1 MSQNKLSSKLNTLYE
16 RAAGLYDKKKYKS
29 SLNTIEEVLKK
40 KPEHADSNSLKGILL
55 LELVSQEEALKYC
68 KKGLAKGI
76 TRSFPWRAYGIYNK
90 KIKNY
95 IEACKCYKRASNN
108 DKENLA
114 LLGELSSFQFIT
126 RDFAGYLETREI
138 LLKKQP
144 QKRGNWY
151 AFALANHL
159 TGNYDMAINAIQQY
173 QKSNKLV
180 SQSEIIELALFQ
192 NDIIE
197 ESGNI
202 KKANDHLDKIFTVIT
217 NKLLWKEK
225 KARYFLKLG
234 NKQRAEKMYYLLLEQ
249 NPDQI
254 EYIKGLE
261 ISKGLLNNNEKIEE
275 LDSDRL
281 VKLQNFYQELNDK
294 YPQSLLI
301 KKKQLEIAFDQ
312 DFKNKFI
319 SFIIPQLK
327 KGIPSIF
334 SNLLSLYRP
343 SKVEKVS
350 KKILIIQETLIEFQ
364 KHLESRQFEL
374 IKDEELKKNVMLL
387 EESRASLLWIYF
399 YLAQH
404 YDRLEKYTLSFEYL
418 DKAIEHT
425 PTLVDLYNFKGR
437 LFKHVGDTEEASR
450 FLEKSRNLDLADRH
464 INNLSAKYLLRND
477 NITRGSD
484 TFNIFMTDLH
494 NFPNWRYFEVSWM
507 TNEVGSSYLR
517 KEDYPKALK
526 MFNQT
531 INNFHAYFDN
541 QFNYHSF
548 CLREGNLR
556 TLAKLIKFTDQVFTH
571 QFFWVGARGALEI
584 YLNLH
589 DKGKEFRKELIKQCE
604 IEEKDLQIKLDK
616 ELSNPKLDDD
626 EKKLREDDD
635 LVGKKLIAKENPLK
649 EAVKIIEILEK
660 QAPDYIETHLLALKV
675 YTKMGNFENALNSI
689 NKILEF
695 NSNDFQFH
703 KLLME
708 FFLKVENNKK
718 MTDKVNNLK
727 KRLEINSLSE
737 YNQQFLQKN
746 ISIIEHRVTAA
757 EVMLLLEEDKDKAI
771 EIMMEVDDLTYEN
784 KRLINTCTNVF
795 LKLQKIDETIANQ
808 YREKYSAKFKY
819 STIFNPQIIQ
829 VRKQKKLEKEEE
841 EKKKRQQQ
849 QKEKEEKEN
858 EEKVEKE
865 IKKEEN

>member
-1 MSQNKLSSKLNTLYE
+1 MSQNKLPSKLNTLYE
-16 RAAGLYDKKKYKS
+16 RAVGLYDKKKYQS
-29 SLNTIEEVLKK
+29 SLNTIEQVLKK
-40 KPEHADSNSLKGILL
+40 KSEHADSNSLKGILL
-55 LELVSQEEALKYC
+55 LELGNEDEALKYC

-95 IEACKCYKRASNN
+95 TEACKCYKRASNN

-144 QKRGNWY
+144 QKRDNWY

-159 TGNYDMAINAIQQY
+159 TGNYNMAINVIQKY

-275 LDSDRL
+275 IDSERL

-334 SNLLSLYRP
+334 SNLLSLYKP
-343 SKVEKVS
+343 SKIEKVS

-364 KHLESRQFEL
+364 KHLESRQFES

-418 DKAIEHT
+418 EKAIEHT

-437 LFKHVGDTEEASR
+437 LFK
-450 FLEKSRNLDLADRH
+450 
-464 INNLSAKYLLRND
+464 
-477 NITRGSD
+477 
-484 TFNIFMTDLH
+484 DLH

-649 EAVKIIEILEK
+649 EAVKIIEVLEK
-660 QAPDYIETHLLALKV
+660 QAPDYIETHLLSLKV
-675 YTKMGNFENALNSI
+675 YTKMGNFEKCLNSI
-689 NKILEF
+689 NKILEI

-708 FFLKVENNKK
+708 FFLQAENNKK
-718 MTDKVNNLK
+718 ITEKVNNLK
-727 KRLEINSLSE
+727 KKLEINSLSG

-746 ISIIEHRVTAA
+746 ISILEHRVSAA
-757 EVMLLLEEDKDKAI
+757 EVMLLLKEDKEKALG
-771 EIMMEVDDLTYEN
+771 IMMEVDGLEYEN
-784 KRLINTCTNVF
+784 KRLINACTNVF
-795 LKLQKIDETIANQ
+795 LKLQKIDEKIANQ
-808 YREKYSAKFKY
+808 YREKYSTKFKY

-849 QKEKEEKEN
+849 QQQQQQKEKEEKEK